1 MRIKKTSRTKTGI
14 AVSLALLSLVFV
26 LTGCS
31 IRLRFYPVQGPVAAA
46 TPNQIFLGTITAAS
60 TFNPRSGGFSA
71 TLANGETFHGSW
83 SMVRAS
89 GKDNNLPPAL
99 AGTQDIRGAWDA
111 VYEKGFFVAHV
122 LGQPEYGRSVST
134 GSKGTKLQV
143 EIFSPGTTGGETR
156 AVAQDSNGNIYKVS
170 PY

>member
-1 MRIKKTSRTKTGI
+1 MRIKNIGI
-14 AVSLALLSLVFV
+14 AVSLVLLPLVFV

-46 TPNQIFLGTITAAS
+46 TPNQIFVGKITATS

-71 TLANGETFHGSW
+71 TLSNGEAFQGSW
-83 SMVRAS
+83 SMVRTS
-89 GKDNNLPPAL
+89 GKNNNLPAAL
-99 AGTQDIRGAWDA
+99 AGTDDIRAAWDA
-111 VYEKGFFVAHV
+111 VYEKGLFVAHV
-122 LGQPEYGRSVST
+122 LGQPEYGRSVSI

-143 EIFSPGTTGGETR
+143 EIFSAGTVGGETR